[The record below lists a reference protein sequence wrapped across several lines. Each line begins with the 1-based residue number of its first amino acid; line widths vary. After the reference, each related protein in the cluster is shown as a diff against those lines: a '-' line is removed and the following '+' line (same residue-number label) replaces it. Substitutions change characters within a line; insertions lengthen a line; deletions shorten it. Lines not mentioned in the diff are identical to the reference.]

1 MKEAIKIYNMFLDMD
16 YFDYIENL
24 DSDLLFI
31 KSLIDT
37 IGTADT
43 IRTLEEYFK

>member
-16 YFDYIENL
+16 YLDYIENL